1 MHDVVDAC
9 PLCGML
15 MVDGPSVDRHHLVPK
30 SKKGKEA
37 ERCHVVCHRK
47 IHSTL
52 AENELMM
59 HWHTWERLRGHEEI
73 AKYVR
78 WVRKQF
84 GRDPEFIDR
93 HKDTNDRRRRR

>member
-1 MHDVVDAC
+1 
-9 PLCGML
+9 
-15 MVDGPSVDRHHLVPK
+15 
-30 SKKGKEA
+30 
-37 ERCHVVCHRK
+37 
-47 IHSTL
+47 L

-59 HWHTWERLRGHEEI
+59 HWHTWERLQGHEEI